1 MPGGEGPKPAG
12 ENLPGPCTGTDSA
25 CPWPP
30 SPAVSQPDWPVGAPH
45 TGLAGGHAPAG
56 ASSPL
61 VTGLEPSPS
70 CCWRKPGDTRGPS
83 GGPASQDWTSPLG
96 AGFPIKC
103 KFTFFIRFLP
113 SLLSGFII
121 WRIVLLSPPAK
132 PAQKRGALAVQV
144 HRKIQTNPCILV
156 DS

>member
-12 ENLPGPCTGTDSA
+12 ESLPGPCTETDSA
-25 CPWPP
+25 CPWLLVPP
-30 SPAVSQPDWPVGAPH
+30 CHSQ
-45 TGLAGGHAPAG
+45 TGLWVLPTWRGGAGGHAPAG

-96 AGFPIKC
+96 AGFPVKC
-103 KFTFFIRFLP
+103 KFTFIHFIP
-113 SLLSGFII
+113 PPSGFII
-121 WRIVLLSPPAK
+121 WRIVLLSPPRK
-132 PAQKRGALAVQV
+132 TCPRKGALAVQV
-144 HRKIQTNPCILV
+144 HRKIQTNPCVLV